1 MKACNVL
8 KALFVSAATAVASAA
23 FATPVEVDW
32 KAGET
37 MPAKVARPFSGFL
50 PDGRFVVAGG
60 SYFVVDETLNRP
72 KKVFAKDVF
81 LRSPDGAWR
90 KAGELPE
97 DVAEGVC
104 CETPTGLFCA
114 GGNAGRPKHKNA
126 YILKGDASRDELPD
140 LPEPVSMGA
149 AAADGDMVYVVA
161 AKKVYRLNLSKAHRA
176 EDGGLGAGRPVRGK
190 DEWQLVAEI
199 PGPARSQHVAA
210 IQNGDQK
217 EKMLVVYGGFDA
229 ATKQPLHD
237 GFGLVLSRI
246 GMTGG
251 TGKTGETGAGDGT
264 PGTGET
270 SGLWKRLS
278 PLPENTTAIGA
289 AFLPSGHQHILLV
302 GGYGENGW
310 INKVKAEGLLDRKI
324 KAAVGKCEF
333 SPQDQAFI
341 DEWSQC
347 KDPVKLG
354 WQRKILAYNC
364 VTDAWCEYGEIAPG
378 DKPRCG
384 AAAAIRPGKTPE
396 QYTILIAGGEIAP
409 ATRTDAV
416 SVASFK
422 KTGKFGAMAWA
433 VVGVYALLMVG
444 MASYFIFKKK
454 DENDYFRGGNRI
466 PWYVA
471 GMSIFATMLSS
482 ITFIAIPTQAYL
494 QDWRYFVMAFFIIGM
509 APVAIYYYLP
519 FFCRLGI
526 TSAYEY
532 LEKRFNLGVWLFG
545 SAAFVVFMVCR
556 VAVVTLLPAIAL
568 NAVTGISIDA
578 CILICGIL
586 TMIYCSLGGLEAVI
600 WSDFVQGIVLM
611 GGAVSVLV
619 LLIMKTGAPGEHF
632 STFWNVASSYDK
644 NTMWDFRLLFT
655 QPVFWVVAVQGL
667 ISNLSSYTS
676 DQCVIQR
683 YIATPDENAT
693 KRSLWFNGCMSVF
706 AQVVFYGIGMA
717 LFAFYHT
724 HPEAMDVTMPKGDSV
739 LPIFMATEMPPWLAG
754 LVIAAVFAATI
765 STLSANLSSAST
777 AVVTDF
783 VKRFKPDIPGKA
795 QIRCGQVCTYVVGII
810 GIMAAL
816 TLARMESSALFD
828 NFNKYIAMLTAG
840 LTGLF
845 FMGVF
850 MPRIKG
856 VAAVLG
862 LAANYFVCFSCEIL
876 HCNVFGLKF
885 HPFLLGGIG
894 LVVCVA
900 VSYVASFVLNEKGK
914 DLAGLTL
921 KTLKKQ

>member
-1 MKACNVL
+1 MIGCNRIGV
-8 KALFVSAATAVASAA
+8 AVACAIACASVAL
-23 FATPVEVDW
+23 ATPVEVDW

-37 MPAKVARPFSGFL
+37 MPVAVARPFGGFL
-50 PDGRFVVAGG
+50 PDGTFLVAGG
-60 SYFVVDETLNRP
+60 SNFEGGSKAYIADINIREQDGKW
-72 KKVFAKDVF
+72 KKVGD
-81 LRSPDGAWR
+81 
-90 KAGELPE
+90 LPRALS
-97 DVAEGVC
+97 DGVC
-104 CETPTGLFCA
+104 CETPKGIFCA
-114 GGNAGRPKHKNA
+114 GGTDGNSKFVDAF
-126 YILKGDASRDELPD
+126 LLSKGDDGSIAFAQLPP
-140 LPEPVSMGA
+140 LPEPVAMGVA
-149 AAADGDMVYVVA
+149 VADGTKVYVVA
-161 AKKVYRLNLSKAHRA
+161 AKKVYCLDVGRARCPQRA
-176 EDGGLGAGRPVRGK
+176 EDGGLGTATPASG
-190 DEWQLVAEI
+190 DSDWQFVGEV
-199 PGPARSQHVAA
+199 PGPAREQHVAVV
-210 IQNGDQK
+210 QNGDQK
-217 EKMLVVYGGFDA
+217 EKMLVVYGGFDI
-229 ATKQPLHD
+229 ATKLPLRD
-237 GFGLVLSRI
+237 GYGLVLSKI
-246 GMTGG
+246 GANG
-251 TGKTGETGAGDGT
+251 TSGTTRTDGT
-264 PGTGET
+264 DDP
-270 SGLWKRLS
+270 WKRLA
-278 PLPENTTAIGA
+278 PLPENTTTIGA
-289 AFLPSGHQHILLV
+289 AFLPSGHQHVLLV
-302 GGYGENGW
+302 GGFGDKGW
-310 INKVKAEGLLDRKI
+310 VDRVLHGSEVI
-324 KAAVGKCEF
+324 
-333 SPQDQAFI
+333 
-341 DEWSQC
+341 
-347 KDPVKLG
+347 DPVKLG
-354 WQRKILAYNC
+354 WQRKVLAYNC
-364 VTDAWCEYGEIAPG
+364 VTDAWCEYGEIAKV
-378 DKPRCG
+378 DSPRCG
-384 AAAAIRPGKTPE
+384 AAVGIRPGKTPE
-396 QYTILIAGGEIAP
+396 QYTIILAGGEVAP
-409 ATRTDAV
+409 RTRTSEV
-416 SVASFK
+416 SIASFR
-422 KTGKFGAMAWA
+422 KTGKFGATAWA
-433 VVGVYALLMVG
+433 VVGVYAMLMVA
-444 MASYFIFKKK
+444 MAVYFIRKKK

-532 LEKRFNLGVWLFG
+532 LEKRFNLGVRLFG

-619 LLIMKTGAPGEHF
+619 LLIMKTGGDGTHF
-632 STFWNVASSYDK
+632 ATFWNVASEYDK
-644 NTMWDFRLLFT
+644 TRMWDFRLLFT

-739 LPIFMATEMPPWLAG
+739 LPIFMATEMPAWLAG

-783 VKRFKPDIPGKA
+783 VKRFNPGISGRA

-856 VAAVLG
+856 VAAILG

-876 HCNVFGLKF
+876 HCDVFGLKF

-894 LVVCVA
+894 LVVCVLVA
-900 VSYVASFVLNEKGK
+900 YVASFVLGEKGK
-914 DLAGLTL
+914 DLSGLTL
-921 KTLKKQ
+921 KTLKNK

>member
-1 MKACNVL
+1 MKKSVVICLAGAFV
-8 KALFVSAATAVASAA
+8 ALAG
-23 FATPVEVDW
+23 FATPVSVEWREQEAMGV
-32 KAGET
+32 KT
-37 MPAKVARPFSGFL
+37 ARPFAGFL
-50 PDGRFVVAGG
+50 ADGSFLVAGG
-60 SYFVVDETLNRP
+60 SDFVGGVKT
-72 KKVFAKDVF
+72 FTTDV
-81 LRSPDGAWR
+81 LVRDASGAWKR
-90 KAGELPE
+90 VGSLPAPMS
-97 DVAEGVC
+97 DGVSVS
-104 CETPTGLFCA
+104 TPQGLFCA
-114 GGNAGRPKHKNA
+114 GGARVEDKTRSVNSAFL
-126 YILKGDASRDELPD
+126 LKADGSITQLPD
-140 LPEPVSMGA
+140 MPESVAMGA
-149 AAADGDMVYVVA
+149 AAADGSVVYVVGA
-161 AKKVYRLNLSKAHRA
+161 ASWWSIDLAAQEPKWSEVKA
-176 EDGGLGAGRPVRGK
+176 L
-190 DEWQLVAEI
+190 
-199 PGPARSQHVAA
+199 PGPARAQHVAA

-217 EKMLVVYGGFDA
+217 EKMLVVYGGFDLLN
-229 ATKQPLHD
+229 KQPLHD
-237 GFGLVLSRI
+237 GYALVLSTEEWKELAMLPD
-246 GMTGG
+246 MT
-251 TGKTGETGAGDGT
+251 
-264 PGTGET
+264 
-270 SGLWKRLS
+270 
-278 PLPENTTAIGA
+278 TTIGA
-289 AFLPSGHQHILLV
+289 AFLPSGHQHILLI
-302 GGYGENGW
+302 GGFGEKGW
-310 INKVKAEGLLDRKI
+310 IERAINGSTET
-324 KAAVGKCEF
+324 
-333 SPQDQAFI
+333 
-341 DEWSQC
+341 
-347 KDPVKLG
+347 DPVKLG

-384 AAAAIRPGKTPE
+384 AAAGLEPGKTPE
-396 QYTILIAGGEIAP
+396 QYTLILAGGEIAP

-416 SVASFK
+416 SVANFR
-422 KTGKFGAMAWA
+422 KTGKFGATAWA

-444 MASYFIFKKK
+444 MACFFIFKKK

-532 LEKRFNLGVWLFG
+532 LEKRFNLGVRLFG
-545 SAAFVVFMVCR
+545 SAAFIVFMVCR

-568 NAVTGISIDA
+568 NAVTGVSIDA

-619 LLIMKTGAPGEHF
+619 ILILKTGGAGEHF
-632 STFWNVASSYDK
+632 ATFWSVADEYGK
-644 NTMWDFRLLFT
+644 NRMLDFRILFS

-739 LPIFMATEMPPWLAG
+739 LPIFMATEMPAWLAG

-795 QIRCGQVCTYVVGII
+795 QIRCGQICTYVVGII

-850 MPRIKG
+850 IPRIKG

-862 LAANYFVCFSCEIL
+862 LAANYSVCFSCEIL

-894 LVVCVA
+894 LVVCVLVA
-900 VSYVASFVLNEKGK
+900 YVASFILNEKGR
-914 DLAGLTL
+914 DLKGLTL
-921 KTLKKQ
+921 KTLEKK

>member
-1 MKACNVL
+1 MR
-8 KALFVSAATAVASAA
+8 ALSVVSLIVGAFAATAT
-23 FATPVEVDW
+23 FATPVAIEW

-50 PDGRFVVAGG
+50 SDDSFIVAGG
-60 SYFVVDETLNRP
+60 SSFEGGKKMYSVDITVRE
-72 KKVFAKDVF
+72 
-81 LRSPDGAWR
+81 
-90 KAGELPE
+90 KAGTWKKAGVLPHP
-97 DVAEGVC
+97 VAEGVC
-104 CETPTGLFCA
+104 CAVELDQKGFVLCA
-114 GGNAGRPKHKNA
+114 GGTDGETTFAESFLLTVENGES
-126 YILKGDASRDELPD
+126 LVSRLTP

-149 AAADGDMVYVVA
+149 AAADGAVVYVVA
-161 AKKVYRLNLSKAHRA
+161 AKKVYRLDVKNHPK
-176 EDGGLGAGRPVRGK
+176 EN
-190 DEWQLVAEI
+190 WQLVGEI
-199 PGPARSQHVAA
+199 PGSAREQMVAA

-217 EKMLVVYGGFDA
+217 EKMLVIYGGYDT

-237 GFGLVLSRI
+237 GYGLVLAS
-246 GMTGG
+246 
-251 TGKTGETGAGDGT
+251 GE
-264 PGTGET
+264 
-270 SGLWKRLS
+270 WKKLS
-278 PLPENTTAIGA
+278 PLPENTTTIGA

-302 GGYGENGW
+302 GGFGEKGW
-310 INKVKAEGLLDRKI
+310 IGRAVNGLTED
-324 KAAVGKCEF
+324 
-333 SPQDQAFI
+333 
-341 DEWSQC
+341 
-347 KDPVKLG
+347 DPVKLG
-354 WQRKILAYNC
+354 WQRNILAYNC
-364 VTDAWCEYGEIAPG
+364 VTDVWCDYGEIAPN

-409 ATRTDAV
+409 KMRTDAV
-416 SVASFK
+416 SVASFR
-422 KTGKFGAMAWA
+422 KTGKFGAAAWA
-433 VVGVYALLMVG
+433 VVGVYALFMAG
-444 MASYFIFKKK
+444 MAVYFIRKKK
-454 DENDYFRGGNRI
+454 DENDYFRGGKRI

-509 APVAIYYYLP
+509 APVAIYFYLP

-532 LEKRFNLGVWLFG
+532 LEKRFNLGVRLFG

-632 STFWNVASSYDK
+632 STFWNVASTYNK
-644 NTMWDFRLLFT
+644 NTMWDFRFILT

-693 KRSLWFNGCMSVF
+693 RRSLWFNGCMSVF

-717 LFAFYHT
+717 LFTFYHT
-724 HPEAMDVTMPKGDSV
+724 HPETMDVTMPKGDSI
-739 LPIFMATEMPPWLAG
+739 LPTFMATEMPPWLAG

-777 AVVTDF
+777 ALVTDF
-783 VKRFKPDIPGKA
+783 IKRFKPGIPGKT
-795 QIRCGQVCTYVVGII
+795 QIRYGQICTSIVGIL
-810 GIMAAL
+810 GVLAAL

-894 LVVCVA
+894 LAVCIAVA
-900 VSYVASFVLNEKGK
+900 SIASFVLGEEGK
-914 DLAGLTL
+914 DLTGLTL
-921 KTLKKQ
+921 KTLKR

>member
-1 MKACNVL
+1 MRNKVL
-8 KALFVSAATAVASAA
+8 TAGLLTVVSLGA
-23 FATPVEVDW
+23 FAAPPIAIDW
-32 KAGET
+32 ADAKSGET
-37 MPAKVARPFSGFL
+37 MPVAVARPFAGFL
-50 PDGRFVVAGG
+50 PDGSFLVAGG
-60 SYFVVDETLNRP
+60 SSFQGDTKTYG
-72 KKVFAKDVF
+72 KDIF
-81 LRSPDGAWR
+81 LRLPDGKW
-90 KAGELPE
+90 KKIGELPHP
-97 DVAEGVC
+97 VAEGVS
-104 CETPTGLFCA
+104 CETPKGLFCA
-114 GGNAGRPKHKNA
+114 GGTDGKAAFSEAFLLSAEGNGA
-126 YILKGDASRDELPD
+126 LKTSPLPA
-140 LPEPVSMGA
+140 LSESVTMGA
-149 AAADGDMVYVVA
+149 AAADGGVVYAVA
-161 AKKVYRLNLSKAHRA
+161 AKVVYRLDLTATGS
-176 EDGGLGAGRPVRGK
+176 GWMP
-190 DEWQLVAEI
+190 VAEV
-199 PGPARSQHVAA
+199 PGPARAQHVAM

-217 EKMLVVYGGFDA
+217 EKLLVVYGGYDA
-229 ATKQPLHD
+229 KTLQPLRD
-237 GFGLVLSRI
+237 GYALVLSSIQWR
-246 GMTGG
+246 
-251 TGKTGETGAGDGT
+251 KLAE
-264 PGTGET
+264 
-270 SGLWKRLS
+270 
-278 PLPENTTAIGA
+278 LPEGLTTIGA
-289 AFLPSGHQHILLV
+289 AFLASGHQHILLF
-302 GGYGENGW
+302 GGLGPEGW
-310 INKVKAEGLLDRKI
+310 IARAINGSQET
-324 KAAVGKCEF
+324 
-333 SPQDQAFI
+333 DQ
-341 DEWSQC
+341 
-347 KDPVKLG
+347 VKLG
-354 WQRKILAYNC
+354 WNCKVWAYNC
-364 VTDAWCEYGEIAPG
+364 VTDAWCEYGAIAAS
-378 DKPRCG
+378 DKVRCG
-384 AAAAIRPGKTPE
+384 AAAGLKPGKTPE
-396 QYTILIAGGEIAP
+396 QYTLIIAGGEIAP
-409 ATRTDAV
+409 RLRTNAV
-416 SVASFK
+416 STANFR
-422 KTGKFGAMAWA
+422 KTGKFGATAWA

-444 MASYFIFKKK
+444 MACFFIFKKK

-532 LEKRFNLGVWLFG
+532 LEKRFNLGVRLFG

-619 LLIMKTGAPGEHF
+619 LLILKTGGAGEHF
-632 STFWNVASSYDK
+632 STFWSIADRYDK
-644 NTMWDFRLLFT
+644 NRMWDFRLLFS

-693 KRSLWFNGCMSVF
+693 KRSLWFNGGMSVF
-706 AQVVFYGIGMA
+706 AQIVFYGIGMA
-717 LFAFYHT
+717 LFTFYHT

-783 VKRFKPDIPGKA
+783 IKRFNPNIPGKT
-795 QIRCGQVCTYVVGII
+795 QIRCGQVCTYIVGIV
-810 GIMAAL
+810 GILAAL

-850 MPRIKG
+850 IPRIKG

-876 HCNVFGLKF
+876 HCDVFGLKF

-894 LVVCVA
+894 LVVCVL
-900 VSYVASFVLNEKGK
+900 VSLIASFVLGEKGK
-914 DLAGLTL
+914 DLTGLTL
-921 KTLKKQ
+921 KTLKKK

>member
-1 MKACNVL
+1 MKNVL
-8 KALFVSAATAVASAA
+8 LAIAATVASTA

-50 PDGRFVVAGG
+50 SDGRFLVAGG
-60 SYFVVDETLNRP
+60 SYFEGGKKMYSADIAVRELDGTW
-72 KKVFAKDVF
+72 KKV
-81 LRSPDGAWR
+81 
-90 KAGELPE
+90 GELPHPM
-97 DVAEGVC
+97 AEGVC
-104 CETPTGLFCA
+104 CETPNGIFCA
-114 GGNAGRPKHKNA
+114 GGTDFQEAFVEAFLLAAARSESEPYHVE
-126 YILKGDASRDELPD
+126 RLPD
-140 LPEPVSMGA
+140 LPEPVVMGA
-149 AAADGDMVYVVA
+149 AAADGAKVYVVA
-161 AKKVYRLNLSKAHRA
+161 AKKVYALDLAA
-176 EDGGLGAGRPVRGK
+176 EKG
-190 DEWQLVAEI
+190 EWCLVAEM
-199 PGPARSQHVAA
+199 PGPSRSQMVAA
-210 IQNGDQK
+210 VQNGDQK
-217 EKMLVVYGGFDA
+217 EKLLVVYGGYDA
-229 ATKQPLHD
+229 ETKQPLHD
-237 GFGLVLSRI
+237 GYAIILSSI
-246 GMTGG
+246 TIQLPNHP
-251 TGKTGETGAGDGT
+251 TTQPFIK
-264 PGTGET
+264 
-270 SGLWKRLS
+270 KLS
-278 PLPENTTAIGA
+278 PLPENTTTIGA
-289 AFLPSGHQHILLV
+289 AFLPSGHQHILLI
-302 GGYGENGW
+302 GGFGEKGW
-310 INKVKAEGLLDRKI
+310 IDRAI
-324 KAAVGKCEF
+324 NGSTEA
-333 SPQDQAFI
+333 
-341 DEWSQC
+341 
-347 KDPVKLG
+347 DPVKLG
-354 WQRKILAYNC
+354 WQRKVLAYNC
-364 VTDAWCEYGEIAPG
+364 VTDAWCEYGEITAA
-378 DKPRCG
+378 DSPRC
-384 AAAAIRPGKTPE
+384 
-396 QYTILIAGGEIAP
+396 EIAP

-416 SVASFK
+416 SVASFR

-444 MASYFIFKKK
+444 MACFFIFKKK

-509 APVAIYYYLP
+509 APVAIYYYYLP

-532 LEKRFNLGVWLFG
+532 LEKRFNLGVRLFG

-619 LLIMKTGAPGEHF
+619 LLIMKTGGDGAHF
-632 STFWNVASSYDK
+632 ATFWNVASTYNK
-644 NTMWDFRLLFT
+644 NTMWDFRFILT

-783 VKRFKPDIPGKA
+783 VKRFKPDIPGKT
-795 QIRCGQVCTYVVGII
+795 QIRCGQICTYVVGII

-876 HCNVFGLKF
+876 HCDVFGLKF

-900 VSYVASFVLNEKGK
+900 VAYVASFVLREKGK

-921 KTLKKQ
+921 KTLKH

>member
-1 MKACNVL
+1 MIRRLLLTVIGAAC
-8 KALFVSAATAVASAA
+8 AAAMAAPVA
-23 FATPVEVDW
+23 VDW
-32 KAGET
+32 KAQET
-37 MPAKVARPFSGFL
+37 MPAKVARPFAGFL

-60 SYFVVDETLNRP
+60 SDFVDG
-72 KKVFAKDVF
+72 KKVY
-81 LRSPDGAWR
+81 RSGIYARELDGKWS
-90 KAGELPE
+90 KVGELPHPI
-97 DVAEGVC
+97 AEGVC
-104 CETPTGLFCA
+104 CETSKGIFCA
-114 GGNAGRPKHKNA
+114 GGTDGKDKFFNKFLLSVENGKADCR
-126 YILKGDASRDELPD
+126 ELPD
-140 LPEPVSMGA
+140 VLPEPVAMGA
-149 AAADGDMVYVVA
+149 AAADGTVVYVIA
-161 AKKVYRLNLSKAHRA
+161 SKKIWSQDIAKRLDPDPA
-176 EDGGLGAGRPVRGK
+176 VRKFG
-190 DEWQLVAEI
+190 DWRLVGEI
-199 PGPARSQHVAA
+199 PGPAREQHVAA

-217 EKMLVVYGGFDA
+217 EKMLVIYGGYDV

-237 GFGLVLSRI
+237 GYAILLSSI
-246 GMTGG
+246 T
-251 TGKTGETGAGDGT
+251 TQPPNHPITQPFTKKLA
-264 PGTGET
+264 
-270 SGLWKRLS
+270 
-278 PLPENTTAIGA
+278 PLPANTTTIGA

-302 GGYGENGW
+302 GGFGEKGW
-310 INKVKAEGLLDRKI
+310 IDRAINGSK
-324 KAAVGKCEF
+324 ET
-333 SPQDQAFI
+333 
-341 DEWSQC
+341 
-347 KDPVKLG
+347 DPVKLG

-364 VTDAWCEYGEIAPG
+364 VTDAWCEYGEIAAA
-378 DKPRCG
+378 DSPRCG
-384 AAAAIRPGKTPE
+384 AAAGIRPGKTPE
-396 QYTILIAGGEIAP
+396 QYSLVLAGGEVAP
-409 ATRTDAV
+409 MKRTDAV

-422 KTGKFGAMAWA
+422 KTGKFGATAWA

-444 MASYFIFKKK
+444 MAVYFIRKKK
-454 DENDYFRGGNRI
+454 DENDYFRGGNKI

-509 APVAIYYYLP
+509 APVAIYCYLP

-532 LEKRFNLGVWLFG
+532 LEKRFNLGVRLFG

-578 CILICGIL
+578 CILICGVL
-586 TMIYCSLGGLEAVI
+586 TMVYCSLGGLEAVI

-619 LLIMKTGAPGEHF
+619 LLIMMTGPEGAHL
-632 STFWNVASSYDK
+632 STFWNVATSCEK
-644 NTMWDFRLLFT
+644 TRVWDFRLLFS

-693 KRSLWFNGCMSVF
+693 KRSLWFNGAMSVF
-706 AQVVFYGIGMA
+706 AQVVFYGIGTA
-717 LFAFYHT
+717 LFAFYRT
-724 HPEAMDVTMPKGDSV
+724 NPAAMDVTMPKGDSV
-739 LPIFMATEMPPWLAG
+739 LPIFMATEMPSWLAG

-777 AVVTDF
+777 ALVTDF
-783 VKRFKPDIPGKA
+783 VKRFNPGISGKS
-795 QIRCGQVCTYVVGII
+795 QISCGQLFTYVVGAI

-856 VAAVLG
+856 MAAVLG
-862 LAANYFVCFSCEIL
+862 LLANYFVCFSCEIL

-900 VSYVASFVLNEKGK
+900 VAYAASFVLREKGH
-914 DLAGLTL
+914 DLKGLTL
-921 KTLKKQ
+921 KTVGRRS

>member
-1 MKACNVL
+1 MTTRILGAGVRGAIIL
-8 KALFVSAATAVASAA
+8 AATGMILTAG
-23 FATPVEVDW
+23 ATPVAVDW
-32 KAGET
+32 KATET
-37 MPAKVARPFSGFL
+37 APVKVARPFAGFL
-50 PDGRFVVAGG
+50 ADGSFLVAGG
-60 SYFVVDETLNRP
+60 SDFEGTNKVYRRDVV
-72 KKVFAKDVF
+72 V
-81 LRSPDGAWR
+81 RSADGKWAR
-90 KAGELPE
+90 VGELPRP
-97 DVAEGVC
+97 VAEGVS
-104 CETPTGLFCA
+104 CETPKGIFCA
-114 GGNAGRPKHKNA
+114 GGTDGKAKFS
-126 YILKGDASRDELPD
+126 DAFLLTVENGAVRVTPLPLS
-140 LPEPVSMGA
+140 LPEPVAMGA
-149 AAADGDMVYVVA
+149 AAADGSTVYVVA
-161 AKKVYRLNLSKAHRA
+161 SNHVFVADLGKTGADFAWRVFPMSCLTPRA
-176 EDGGLGAGRPVRGK
+176 
-190 DEWQLVAEI
+190 QM
-199 PGPARSQHVAA
+199 VAA
-210 IQNGDQK
+210 VQNGDQK
-217 EKMLVVYGGFDA
+217 EKLLVIYGGYDVE
-229 ATKQPLHD
+229 TREPLHD
-237 GFGLVLSRI
+237 GWGLVLSKVHMDRDND
-246 GMTGG
+246 
-251 TGKTGETGAGDGT
+251 EGA
-264 PGTGET
+264 
-270 SGLWKRLS
+270 WKRLS
-278 PLPENTTAIGA
+278 ALPANTTTIGA
-289 AFLPSGHQHILLV
+289 AFLPSGHQHILLI
-302 GGYGENGW
+302 GGFGENGW
-310 INKVKAEGLLDRKI
+310 VDRAI
-324 KAAVGKCEF
+324 KGSKE
-333 SPQDQAFI
+333 S
-341 DEWSQC
+341 
-347 KDPVKLG
+347 DPVKLG

-364 VTDAWCEYGEIAPG
+364 VTDAWCEYGELAEG

-384 AAAAIRPGKTPE
+384 AAAGIRPGKTPE
-396 QYTILIAGGEIAP
+396 QYTLVIAGGEVAP

-422 KTGKFGAMAWA
+422 KTGKFGAAAWS
-433 VVGVYALLMVG
+433 VVGGYALLMVG
-444 MASYFIFKKK
+444 MACFFIFKKK

-532 LEKRFNLGVWLFG
+532 LEKRFNLGVRLFG

-578 CILICGIL
+578 CILICGVL

-619 LLIMKTGAPGEHF
+619 LLIMKTGPAGAHF
-632 STFWNVASSYDK
+632 STFWSVADSCGK
-644 NTMWDFRLLFT
+644 TRMWDFRLLFS

-706 AQVVFYGIGMA
+706 AQIVFYGIGMA
-717 LFAFYHT
+717 LFAFYRT
-724 HPEAMDVTMPKGDSV
+724 NPSAMDVTMPKGDSV

-783 VKRFKPDIPGKA
+783 VKRFRPGISGKA
-795 QIRCGQVCTYVVGII
+795 QIRCGQVCTYVVGIV

-816 TLARMESSALFD
+816 TLARMESQALFD

-862 LAANYFVCFSCEIL
+862 LLANYFVCFSCEIL
-876 HCNVFGLKF
+876 NCNVFGLKF

-894 LVVCVA
+894 LVVCVL
-900 VSYVASFVLNEKGK
+900 VSYVASFFIRERGH
-914 DLAGLTL
+914 DLKGLTL
-921 KTLKKQ
+921 KTLAK

>member
-1 MKACNVL
+1 MTAHKMMLAVAGVIC
-8 KALFVSAATAVASAA
+8 AGAAVAS
-23 FATPVEVDW
+23 PVAVDW

-37 MPAKVARPFSGFL
+37 APAKVARPFAGFL

-60 SYFVVDETLNRP
+60 SDFVDG
-72 KKVFAKDVF
+72 KKVY
-81 LRSPDGAWR
+81 RSGIYARELDGKWS
-90 KAGELPE
+90 KVGELPHPI
-97 DVAEGVC
+97 AEGVC
-104 CETPTGLFCA
+104 CETPFGLFCA
-114 GGNAGRPKHKNA
+114 GGTDGETVFTNTFEIIVNKLAEDGLDVDRGLRLPK
-126 YILKGDASRDELPD
+126 
-140 LPEPVSMGA
+140 PVKMGA
-149 AAADGDMVYVVA
+149 AAYHDGLYFVIASKDVYGIDL
-161 AKKVYRLNLSKAHRA
+161 KR
-176 EDGGLGAGRPVRGK
+176 GASRFVKIG
-190 DEWQLVAEI
+190 EI
-199 PGPARSQHVAA
+199 PGPAREQIVAA
-210 IQNGDQK
+210 VQNGDQK
-217 EKMLVVYGGFDA
+217 EKMLIVAGGYDKETKKPLRDVY
-229 ATKQPLHD
+229 
-237 GFGLVLSRI
+237 GLVLSSVR
-246 GMTGG
+246 MPWSES
-251 TGKTGETGAGDGT
+251 KGDN
-264 PGTGET
+264 PKVRLDDVYDDPDFISHPAEMK
-270 SGLWKRLS
+270 WKKLAD
-278 PLPENTTAIGA
+278 LPEGVTTIGA

-302 GGYGENGW
+302 GGFGKQGW
-310 INKVKAEGLLDRKI
+310 INRAINGSTET
-324 KAAVGKCEF
+324 
-333 SPQDQAFI
+333 
-341 DEWSQC
+341 
-347 KDPVKLG
+347 DPVKLG

-364 VTDAWCEYGEIAPG
+364 VTDAWCEYGELAPG
-378 DKPRCG
+378 DNPRCG
-384 AAAAIRPGKTPE
+384 AAAGIKPGKTPE
-396 QYTILIAGGEIAP
+396 LYTLILAGGEVAP
-409 ATRTDAV
+409 MKRTDVV
-416 SVASFK
+416 SVANFK
-422 KTGKFGAMAWA
+422 KTGKFGATAWA
-433 VVGVYALLMVG
+433 VVGVYALLMVA
-444 MASYFIFKKK
+444 MAVYFIRKKK

-532 LEKRFNLGVWLFG
+532 LEKRFNLGVRLFG

-578 CILICGIL
+578 CILICGVL

-619 LLIMKTGAPGEHF
+619 LLILKTGPDGAHF
-632 STFWNVASSYDK
+632 STFWNVATSCEK
-644 NTMWDFRLLFT
+644 TRMWDFRLLFT

-706 AQVVFYGIGMA
+706 AQVVFYGIGTA
-717 LFAFYHT
+717 LFAFYRSN
-724 HPEAMDVTMPKGDSV
+724 PAAMDVTMPKGDSV

-783 VKRFKPDIPGKA
+783 IKRFKPNIPGKA
-795 QIRCGQVCTYVVGII
+795 QIRCGQICTYVVGVA

-850 MPRIKG
+850 IPRIKG

-876 HCNVFGLKF
+876 HCDVFGLKF

-900 VSYVASFVLNEKGK
+900 VAYIASFLLREKGH

-921 KTLKKQ
+921 KTLKKPSGSVR

>member
-1 MKACNVL
+1 MKKSAILAALAC
-8 KALFVSAATAVASAA
+8 AMSFTTTVS
-23 FATPVEVDW
+23 ATPVAVEW
-32 KAGET
+32 KSVEK
-37 MPAKVARPFSGFL
+37 MPVAVARPFGGFL
-50 PDGRFVVAGG
+50 PDGSFLVAGG
-60 SYFVVDETLNRP
+60 SYFDDGV
-72 KKVFAKDVF
+72 KKYSDDVYV
-81 LRSPDGAWR
+81 RSADGKWS
-90 KAGELPE
+90 KARELPH
-97 DVAEGVC
+97 DVAEGVT
-104 CETPTGLFCA
+104 CETSKGIFCA
-114 GGNAGRPKHKNA
+114 GGTDGKKKFTDAFV
-126 YILKGDASRDELPD
+126 LSKGIDGNVVATQLPP
-140 LPEPVSMGA
+140 LPEPISMGA
-149 AAADGDMVYVVA
+149 ATADGDKVYVVA
-161 AKKVYRLNLSKAHRA
+161 SKKVYCLDISA
-176 EDGGLGAGRPVRGK
+176 EGQSWT
-190 DEWQLVAEI
+190 EVAEI
-199 PGPARSQHVAA
+199 PGPAREQYVAA

-217 EKMLVVYGGFDA
+217 EKTLVVYGGYNA
-229 ATKQPLHD
+229 ATKEPLLD
-237 GFGLVLSRI
+237 GCGLVLSA
-246 GMTGG
+246 G
-251 TGKTGETGAGDGT
+251 T
-264 PGTGET
+264 
-270 SGLWKRLS
+270 WKKLS
-278 PLPENTTAIGA
+278 PLPENTTTIGA

-302 GGYGENGW
+302 GGFG
-310 INKVKAEGLLDRKI
+310 AEGWVARALK
-324 KAAVGKCEF
+324 G
-333 SPQDQAFI
+333 
-341 DEWSQC
+341 SQEA
-347 KDPVKLG
+347 DPVKLG
-354 WQRKILAYNC
+354 WQRKVLAYNC
-364 VTDAWCEYGEIAPG
+364 VTDAWCEYGEIAQG
-378 DKPRCG
+378 DSPRCG
-384 AAAAIRPGKTPE
+384 AAAGIRPGKTPE
-396 QYTILIAGGEIAP
+396 QYTLVFAGGETAP
-409 ATRTDAV
+409 KVRTDAV
-416 SVASFK
+416 SVASFR
-422 KTGKFGAMAWA
+422 KTGKFGATAWA
-433 VVGVYALLMVG
+433 VVGVYALLMVA
-444 MASYFIFKKK
+444 MAVYFIRKKK

-532 LEKRFNLGVWLFG
+532 LEKRFNLGVRLFG
-545 SAAFVVFMVCR
+545 SAAFIVFMVCR

-578 CILICGIL
+578 CILICGVL

-619 LLIMKTGAPGEHF
+619 LLIMKTGGDGAHF
-632 STFWNVASSYDK
+632 STFWSVADEYNK
-644 NTMWDFRLLFT
+644 NKMWDFRLLFT

-706 AQVVFYGIGMA
+706 AQIVFYGIGMA

-739 LPIFMATEMPPWLAG
+739 LPIFMATEMPAWLAG

-783 VKRFKPDIPGKA
+783 VKRFKPNIPGKA

-850 MPRIKG
+850 IPRIKG

-876 HCNVFGLKF
+876 HCDVFGLKF

-894 LVVCVA
+894 LVVCVL
-900 VSYVASFVLNEKGK
+900 VSLAASFVLREKGK
-914 DLAGLTL
+914 DLSGLTL
-921 KTLKKQ
+921 KTLQKK

>member
-1 MKACNVL
+1 MK
-8 KALFVSAATAVASAA
+8 VSGAFKTLLLSVAVAVASAA

-37 MPAKVARPFSGFL
+37 LPAKVARPFSGFL

-60 SYFVVDETLNRP
+60 SYFEGG
-72 KKVFAKDVF
+72 KKVYRAGIYV
-81 LRSPDGAWR
+81 REQDGKWAEI
-90 KAGELPE
+90 GELPHP
-97 DVAEGVC
+97 VAEGVC
-104 CETPTGLFCA
+104 CETPKGIFCA
-114 GGNAGRPKHKNA
+114 GGTDGKDKFFNAFLLSVENGKADCR
-126 YILKGDASRDELPD
+126 ELPD
-140 LPEPVSMGA
+140 ALPEPVAMGA
-149 AAADGDMVYVVA
+149 AAADDTYVYVVA
-161 AKKVYRLNLSKAHRA
+161 AKKVYRFRYTALSELSDASYTEK
-176 EDGGLGAGRPVRGK
+176 
-190 DEWQLVAEI
+190 WQLAGEI
-199 PGPARSQHVAA
+199 PGAARSQHVAA

-217 EKMLVVYGGFDA
+217 EKTLVIYGGYDA
-229 ATKQPLHD
+229 ETKQPFHD
-237 GFGLVLSRI
+237 GYGLILSQV
-246 GMTGG
+246 GG
-251 TGKTGETGAGDGT
+251 TSSGQQQAWKKLSPIPDGT
-264 PGTGET
+264 AT
-270 SGLWKRLS
+270 
-278 PLPENTTAIGA
+278 IGA

-302 GGYGENGW
+302 GGFGEKGW
-310 INKVKAEGLLDRKI
+310 IDRAI
-324 KAAVGKCEF
+324 NGSTET
-333 SPQDQAFI
+333 
-341 DEWSQC
+341 
-347 KDPVKLG
+347 DPVKLG

-364 VTDAWCEYGEIAPG
+364 VTDAWCEYGEIAPD

-396 QYTILIAGGEIAP
+396 QYTLLIAGGEIAP

-444 MASYFIFKKK
+444 MACFFIFKKK

-471 GMSIFATMLSS
+471 GLSIFATMLSS

-532 LEKRFNLGVWLFG
+532 LEKRFNLGVRLFG

-632 STFWNVASSYDK
+632 STFWNVASSYNK
-644 NTMWDFRLLFT
+644 NTMWDFRFILT

-783 VKRFKPDIPGKA
+783 VKRFKPDIPGKT
-795 QIRCGQVCTYVVGII
+795 QIRCGQICTYVVGII

-856 VAAVLG
+856 IAAVLG

-876 HCNVFGLKF
+876 HCDVFGLKF

-900 VSYVASFVLNEKGK
+900 VAYIASFVIREKGK

-921 KTLKKQ
+921 KTLKH

>member
-1 MKACNVL
+1 MKRISCMVAA
-8 KALFVSAATAVASAA
+8 ALALPA
-23 FATPVEVDW
+23 FAVSPVAVEW
-32 KAGET
+32 KGLEQ
-37 MPAKVARPFSGFL
+37 MPKAVARPFGGFL
-50 PDGRFVVAGG
+50 PDGSFVVAGG
-60 SYFVVDETLNRP
+60 SYFEDGV
-72 KKVFAKDVF
+72 KKYSDNVCV
-81 LRSPDGAWR
+81 RSADGKWS
-90 KAGELPE
+90 KVGELPH
-97 DVAEGVC
+97 DVADGVT
-104 CETPTGLFCA
+104 CETPNGIFCA
-114 GGNAGRPKHKNA
+114 GGTDGEKKFA
-126 YILKGDASRDELPD
+126 DAFVLAVDNGKTVVTGLPP
-140 LPEPVSMGA
+140 LPEPVVMGA
-149 AAADGDMVYVVA
+149 AAADGMKVYVVA
-161 AKKVYRLNLSKAHRA
+161 SLKTYVLDTADPKEWKCVGPSLPHARA
-176 EDGGLGAGRPVRGK
+176 
-190 DEWQLVAEI
+190 
-199 PGPARSQHVAA
+199 QHVAA

-217 EKMLVVYGGFDA
+217 EKVLVVYGGYDTE
-229 ATKQPLHD
+229 TKRPLRD
-237 GFGLVLSRI
+237 GYGLVLSQVDAN
-246 GMTGG
+246 G
-251 TGKTGETGAGDGT
+251 TSGTDKTDGT
-264 PGTGET
+264 NGP
-270 SGLWKRLS
+270 WKKLS
-278 PLPENTTAIGA
+278 PLPENTTTIGA
-289 AFLPSGHQHILLV
+289 AFLPSGHQHLLLI
-302 GGYGENGW
+302 GGFGNEGW
-310 INKVKAEGLLDRKI
+310 IDRALKGSE
-324 KAAVGKCEF
+324 VV
-333 SPQDQAFI
+333 
-341 DEWSQC
+341 
-347 KDPVKLG
+347 DPVKLG

-364 VTDAWCEYGEIAPG
+364 VTDAWCEYGEIAKT
-378 DKPRCG
+378 DSPRCG
-384 AAAAIRPGKTPE
+384 AAAGIRPGKTPE
-396 QYTILIAGGEIAP
+396 QYTIVIAGGEVAP
-409 ATRTDAV
+409 RTRTSEV
-416 SVASFK
+416 SVASFR
-422 KTGKFGAMAWA
+422 KTGKFGATAWA
-433 VVGVYALLMVG
+433 VVGVYALLMVA
-444 MASYFIFKKK
+444 MAVYFIRKKK

-532 LEKRFNLGVWLFG
+532 LEKRFNLGVRLFG
-545 SAAFVVFMVCR
+545 SAAFIVFMVCR

-578 CILICGIL
+578 CILICGVL

-619 LLIMKTGAPGEHF
+619 LLIMKTGGDGAHF
-632 STFWNVASSYDK
+632 STFWNVAEEYNK
-644 NTMWDFRLLFT
+644 NKMWDFRFLFT

-739 LPIFMATEMPPWLAG
+739 LPIFMATEMPAWLAG

-783 VKRFKPDIPGKA
+783 VKRFKPDIPGRA

-810 GIMAAL
+810 GILAAL

-850 MPRIKG
+850 IPRIKG

-876 HCNVFGLKF
+876 HCDVFGLKF

-894 LVVCVA
+894 LVVCVLVA
-900 VSYVASFVLNEKGK
+900 YAASFVLGEKGK
-914 DLAGLTL
+914 YLAGLTL
-921 KTLKKQ
+921 KTLKKK

>member
-1 MKACNVL
+1 MKTIITSFLVL
-8 KALFVSAATAVASAA
+8 FTLTAAAKSPVAV
-23 FATPVEVDW
+23 EW
-32 KAGET
+32 RGAGET
-37 MPAKVARPFSGFL
+37 FPAAVARPFSGFL
-50 PDGRFVVAGG
+50 PDGSFLIAGG
-60 SYFVVDETLNRP
+60 SNFEAS
-72 KKVFAKDVF
+72 KKVYLSDIYVRAQDAKWKKI
-81 LRSPDGAWR
+81 GA
-90 KAGELPE
+90 LPRGI
-97 DVAEGVC
+97 AEGVT
-104 CETPTGLFCA
+104 CETPKGIFC
-114 GGNAGRPKHKNA
+114 GGGTDGKARFVETFLLSVENGT
-126 YILKGDASRDELPD
+126 SRVSSLPS
-140 LPEPVSMGA
+140 LPEPVAMGA
-149 AAADGDMVYVVA
+149 AACEGSTVYVVGP
-161 AKKVYRLNLSKAHRA
+161 KKVWALDL
-176 EDGGLGAGRPVRGK
+176 GGAS
-190 DEWQLVAEI
+190 WQQVAEV
-199 PGPARSQHVAA
+199 PGPSREQPVVAL
-210 IQNGDQK
+210 QNGDQK
-217 EKMLVVYGGFDA
+217 EKLLVAFGGYDLE
-229 ATKQPLHD
+229 TKQPLRD
-237 GFGLVLSRI
+237 GYGLVLSQV
-246 GMTGG
+246 GTTGTKG
-251 TGKTGETGAGDGT
+251 TTGTWRKLA
-264 PGTGET
+264 
-270 SGLWKRLS
+270 
-278 PLPENTTAIGA
+278 PLPGDDLTTIGA
-289 AFLPSGHQHILLV
+289 AFLPSGHQHILLI
-302 GGYGENGW
+302 GGLGAKGW
-310 INKVKAEGLLDRKI
+310 ISRAINGSQET
-324 KAAVGKCEF
+324 
-333 SPQDQAFI
+333 DQ
-341 DEWSQC
+341 
-347 KDPVKLG
+347 VKLG
-354 WQRKILAYNC
+354 WNRKIYAYNC
-364 VTDAWCEYGEIAPG
+364 VTDAWCEYGELAAG
-378 DKPRCG
+378 DKVRCG
-384 AAAAIRPGKTPE
+384 AAAGIRPGKTPE
-396 QYTILIAGGEIAP
+396 QYTLIVAGGEIAP
-409 ATRTDAV
+409 RLRTNAV
-416 SVASFK
+416 SVASFR

-444 MASYFIFKKK
+444 MACIFIFKKK

-532 LEKRFNLGVWLFG
+532 LEKRFNLGVRLFG

-619 LLIMKTGAPGEHF
+619 LLILKTGPDGAHF
-632 STFWNVASSYDK
+632 STFWQVADGYGK
-644 NTMWDFRLLFT
+644 NQMWDFRLLFT

-739 LPIFMATEMPPWLAG
+739 LPIFMATEMPAWLAG

-783 VKRFKPDIPGKA
+783 IKRFNPGISGKA

-810 GIMAAL
+810 GILAAL

-876 HCNVFGLKF
+876 HCDVFGLKF

-900 VSYVASFVLNEKGK
+900 VAYVASFVLREKGR
-914 DLAGLTL
+914 DLTGLTL
-921 KTLKKQ
+921 KTLKARP

>member
-1 MKACNVL
+1 MQMKAISKVIATITGSLCAV
-8 KALFVSAATAVASAA
+8 VTAVAS
-23 FATPVEVDW
+23 PVAVDW

-37 MPAKVARPFSGFL
+37 APAKVARPFAGFL

-60 SYFVVDETLNRP
+60 SDFVDG
-72 KKVFAKDVF
+72 KKVY
-81 LRSPDGAWR
+81 RSGIYARELDGKWS
-90 KAGELPE
+90 KVGELPHPI
-97 DVAEGVC
+97 AEGVC
-104 CETPTGLFCA
+104 CETPFGLFCA
-114 GGNAGRPKHKNA
+114 GGVSGGRGATALPVA
-126 YILKGDASRDELPD
+126 DAFLLTLEDGASRVSRLTSLPP
-140 LPEPVSMGA
+140 LPEPVAMGA
-149 AAADGDMVYVVA
+149 AAADGTKVYVVA
-161 AKKVYRLNLSKAHRA
+161 QKKVYAIDLGKAGSSQPARKTA
-176 EDGGLGAGRPVRGK
+176 SVQQQDG
-190 DEWQLVAEI
+190 WQLVAEL
-199 PGPARSQHVAA
+199 PGPARAQMVAA

-217 EKMLVVYGGFDA
+217 EKLLVVYGGFDVK
-229 ATKQPLHD
+229 TKQPFHD
-237 GFGLVLSRI
+237 GYALVLSEV
-246 GMTGG
+246 GKTASVQQQDGG
-251 TGKTGETGAGDGT
+251 TAYPRDAEKTVSVQQQG
-264 PGTGET
+264 
-270 SGLWKRLS
+270 WKTLAPLS
-278 PLPENTTAIGA
+278 ENTTTIGA

-302 GGYGENGW
+302 GGFGKQGW
-310 INKVKAEGLLDRKI
+310 IDRAINGSK
-324 KAAVGKCEF
+324 ET
-333 SPQDQAFI
+333 
-341 DEWSQC
+341 
-347 KDPVKLG
+347 DPVKLG

-364 VTDAWCEYGEIAPG
+364 VTDTWCEYGEIAPG
-378 DKPRCG
+378 DSPRCG
-384 AAAAIRPGKTPE
+384 AAAGIKPGKTPE
-396 QYTILIAGGEIAP
+396 QYTLILAGGEVAP
-409 ATRTDAV
+409 MKRTDAV

-422 KTGKFGAMAWA
+422 KTGKFGATAWA
-433 VVGVYALLMVG
+433 VVGVYALLMVA
-444 MASYFIFKKK
+444 MAVYFIRKKK

-532 LEKRFNLGVWLFG
+532 LEKRFNLGVRLFG

-619 LLIMKTGAPGEHF
+619 LLILKTGPDGAHF
-632 STFWNVASSYDK
+632 STFWNVATSCEK
-644 NTMWDFRLLFT
+644 TRMWDFRLLFT

-706 AQVVFYGIGMA
+706 AQVVFYGIGTA

-724 HPEAMDVTMPKGDSV
+724 NPTAMDVTMPKGDSV

-783 VKRFKPDIPGKA
+783 IKRFNPNIPGKA
-795 QIRCGQVCTYVVGII
+795 QIRCGQICTYVVGVV
-810 GIMAAL
+810 GIFAAL

-850 MPRIKG
+850 IPRIKG

-876 HCNVFGLKF
+876 HCDVFGLKF

-894 LVVCVA
+894 LVVCIVVA
-900 VSYVASFVLNEKGK
+900 YVASFFLREKGR

-921 KTLKKQ
+921 KTLRK

>member
-1 MKACNVL
+1 MKKLLLLVVGL
-8 KALFVSAATAVASAA
+8 VAVTA

-37 MPAKVARPFSGFL
+37 APAKVARPFAGFL

-60 SYFVVDETLNRP
+60 SDFVDG
-72 KKVFAKDVF
+72 KKVY
-81 LRSPDGAWR
+81 RSGIYARELDGKWS
-90 KAGELPE
+90 KVGELPHPI
-97 DVAEGVC
+97 AEGVC
-104 CETPTGLFCA
+104 CETPFGLFCA
-114 GGNAGRPKHKNA
+114 GGTDGETVFTNTFEIIVNKFAEHGLDVVRGLRLPK
-126 YILKGDASRDELPD
+126 
-140 LPEPVSMGA
+140 PVKMGA
-149 AAADGDMVYVVA
+149 AAYHDGLFFVIASKDVYGISL
-161 AKKVYRLNLSKAHRA
+161 KR
-176 EDGGLGAGRPVRGK
+176 GASRFVKIG
-190 DEWQLVAEI
+190 EM
-199 PGPARSQHVAA
+199 PGPAREQIVAA
-210 IQNGDQK
+210 VQNGDQK
-217 EKMLVVYGGFDA
+217 EKMLIVAGGYDKETKKPLRDVY
-229 ATKQPLHD
+229 
-237 GFGLVLSRI
+237 GLVLSSVRMPWSESKEGNPKLRLDDVYDDPDFI
-246 GMTGG
+246 SHPAQM
-251 TGKTGETGAGDGT
+251 K
-264 PGTGET
+264 
-270 SGLWKRLS
+270 WKKLAD
-278 PLPENTTAIGA
+278 LPEGVTTIGA

-302 GGYGENGW
+302 GGFGEKGW
-310 INKVKAEGLLDRKI
+310 IDR
-324 KAAVGKCEF
+324 AVNGSTET
-333 SPQDQAFI
+333 
-341 DEWSQC
+341 
-347 KDPVKLG
+347 DPVKLG
-354 WQRKILAYNC
+354 WQRKIYAYNC
-364 VTDAWCEYGEIAPG
+364 VTDAWCEYGEIAPDDSLRG
-378 DKPRCG
+378 GRGHQARQD
-384 AAAAIRPGKTPE
+384 
-396 QYTILIAGGEIAP
+396 AGGIHDHHRGRRSRAHEAHG
-409 ATRTDAV
+409 RRVDSELQEDRQV
-416 SVASFK
+416 RRDGMGGRRSVCPFDGGDGGVLHPQEEGRERLLPRRK
-422 KTGKFGAMAWA
+422 PHP
-433 VVGVYALLMVG
+433 VVCRRNVHLRDDALLHHLH
-444 MASYFIFKKK
+444 
-454 DENDYFRGGNRI
+454 RH
-466 PWYVA
+466 PHA
-471 GMSIFATMLSS
+471 GVPPGLALLRDGVLHHRHGTCRDLLLP
-482 ITFIAIPTQAYL
+482 AVLLP
-494 QDWRYFVMAFFIIGM
+494 
-509 APVAIYYYLP
+509 YLP

-532 LEKRFNLGVWLFG
+532 LEKRFNLGVRLFG

-619 LLIMKTGAPGEHF
+619 LLILKTGPDGAHF
-632 STFWNVASSYDK
+632 STFWNVATSCEK
-644 NTMWDFRLLFT
+644 TRMWDFRLLFS

-706 AQVVFYGIGMA
+706 AQVVFYGIGTA

-724 HPEAMDVTMPKGDSV
+724 NPAAMDVTMPKGDSV

-783 VKRFKPDIPGKA
+783 IKRFKPNIPGKA
-795 QIRCGQVCTYVVGII
+795 QIRCGQVCTYVVGVV

-850 MPRIKG
+850 IPRIKG

-862 LAANYFVCFSCEIL
+862 LTANYFVCFSCEIL
-876 HCNVFGLKF
+876 HCDVFGLKF

-900 VSYVASFVLNEKGK
+900 VAYIASFLLREKGH

-921 KTLKKQ
+921 KTLKKPSGSVR

>member
-1 MKACNVL
+1 MTKVARKPGGFAVIL
-8 KALFVSAATAVASAA
+8 SAIALSALSATAVAS
-23 FATPVEVDW
+23 PVAVEW
-32 KAGET
+32 KSQET
-37 MPAKVARPFSGFL
+37 APAKVARPFAGFL
-50 PDGRFVVAGG
+50 PDGRFLVAGG
-60 SYFVVDETLNRP
+60 SYFEGGKKMFGADINVREQDGTW
-72 KKVFAKDVF
+72 KKVGV
-81 LRSPDGAWR
+81 
-90 KAGELPE
+90 LPRA
-97 DVAEGVC
+97 VAEGVSC
-104 CETPTGLFCA
+104 TVEIDKKGFVFCA
-114 GGNAGRPKHKNA
+114 GGTDGATTFAEAFLFTAENG
-126 YILKGDASRDELPD
+126 ASRVSSLLA
-140 LPEPVSMGA
+140 LPEPLSMGA
-149 AAADGDMVYVVA
+149 AAADGSKVYVVA
-161 AKKVYRLNLSKAHRA
+161 SKKVYSLNVSDPK
-176 EDGGLGAGRPVRGK
+176 
-190 DEWQLVAEI
+190 EWKTVGEL
-199 PGPARSQHVAA
+199 PGPARAQHVAA

-217 EKMLVVYGGFDA
+217 EKMLVVYGGYDA
-229 ATKQPLHD
+229 ATKQPLKD
-237 GFGLVLSRI
+237 GYALVLSS
-246 GMTGG
+246 
-251 TGKTGETGAGDGT
+251 GE
-264 PGTGET
+264 
-270 SGLWKRLS
+270 WKKLS
-278 PLPENTTAIGA
+278 DLPENTTTIGA
-289 AFLPSGHQHILLV
+289 AFLPSGHQHVLLV
-302 GGYGENGW
+302 GGFGERGW
-310 INKVKAEGLLDRKI
+310 IDRALNGSKE
-324 KAAVGKCEF
+324 A
-333 SPQDQAFI
+333 
-341 DEWSQC
+341 
-347 KDPVKLG
+347 DPVKLG

-378 DKPRCG
+378 DSPRCG
-384 AAAAIRPGKTPE
+384 AAAGIKSGKTPE
-396 QYTILIAGGEIAP
+396 DYIIVLAGGEVAP
-409 ATRTDAV
+409 MKRTDAV

-422 KTGKFGAMAWA
+422 KTGKFGATAWA
-433 VVGVYALLMVG
+433 VVGVYALLMVA
-444 MASYFIFKKK
+444 MAVYFIRKKK

-532 LEKRFNLGVWLFG
+532 LEKRFNLGVRLFG

-619 LLIMKTGAPGEHF
+619 LLVMKTGGDGAHF
-632 STFWNVASSYDK
+632 STFWNVAGEYGK
-644 NTMWDFRLLFT
+644 NKMWDFRFLFT

-706 AQVVFYGIGMA
+706 AQIVFYGIGMA

-739 LPIFMATEMPPWLAG
+739 LPIFMATEMPAWLAG

-876 HCNVFGLKF
+876 HCDVFGLKF

-894 LVVCVA
+894 LVVCVFVA
-900 VSYVASFVLNEKGK
+900 YVSSFILREKGK
-914 DLAGLTL
+914 DLKGLTL
-921 KTLKKQ
+921 KTLARS

>member
-1 MKACNVL
+1 MKKSNL
-8 KALFVSAATAVASAA
+8 HKALIFAVSAVLGVAASAS
-23 FATPVEVDW
+23 PVAVEW
-32 KAGET
+32 KESET
-37 MPAKVARPFSGFL
+37 LPTSVARPFSGFL
-50 PDGRFVVAGG
+50 PDGSFLVAGG
-60 SYFVVDETLNRP
+60 SDFVDG
-72 KKVFAKDVF
+72 KKVYRSGIYARELDGKWAKV
-81 LRSPDGAWR
+81 
-90 KAGELPE
+90 GELPRA
-97 DVAEGVC
+97 VAEGVC
-104 CETPTGLFCA
+104 CGTPKGVFCA
-114 GGNAGRPKHKNA
+114 GGTDGKDKLCNAFLLSVENGKA
-126 YILKGDASRDELPD
+126 DFCELPD
-140 LPEPVSMGA
+140 ALPEPVVMGA
-149 AAADGDMVYVVA
+149 AAADDTYVYVVA
-161 AKKVYRLNLSKAHRA
+161 TKKVYRFRYTALSELSDASYTEK
-176 EDGGLGAGRPVRGK
+176 
-190 DEWQLVAEI
+190 WQLVGEI
-199 PGPARSQHVAA
+199 PGPARAQHIAA

-217 EKMLVVYGGFDA
+217 EKLLVVYGGYDA
-229 ATKQPLHD
+229 ETKQPLHD
-237 GFGLVLSRI
+237 GYGLVLSQLSQ
-246 GMTGG
+246 
-251 TGKTGETGAGDGT
+251 
-264 PGTGET
+264 T
-270 SGLWKRLS
+270 SQLS
-278 PLPENTTAIGA
+278 QSAPWRKLAPLPENTTTIGA

-302 GGYGENGW
+302 GGFGEKGW
-310 INKVKAEGLLDRKI
+310 VDRAI
-324 KAAVGKCEF
+324 KGSKET
-333 SPQDQAFI
+333 
-341 DEWSQC
+341 
-347 KDPVKLG
+347 DPVKLG

-364 VTDAWCEYGEIAPG
+364 VTDAWCEYGEIAAA
-378 DKPRCG
+378 DSPRCG
-384 AAAAIRPGKTPE
+384 AAAGIKPGKTPE
-396 QYTILIAGGEIAP
+396 QYTLIIAGGEIAP
-409 ATRTDAV
+409 ATRTDAI
-416 SVASFK
+416 SVASFR

-444 MASYFIFKKK
+444 MACFFIFKKK

-532 LEKRFNLGVWLFG
+532 LEKRFNLGVRLFG

-619 LLIMKTGAPGEHF
+619 LLIMKTGGDGAHF
-632 STFWNVASSYDK
+632 STFWNVASTYNK
-644 NTMWDFRLLFT
+644 NTMWDFRFILT

-783 VKRFKPDIPGKA
+783 VKRFNPGISGKA

-856 VAAVLG
+856 IAAVLG

-876 HCNVFGLKF
+876 HCDVFGLKF

-900 VSYVASFVLNEKGK
+900 VAYVASFIVREKGK

-921 KTLKKQ
+921 KTLKR

>member
-1 MKACNVL
+1 MRTAL
-8 KALFVSAATAVASAA
+8 KLVFAATSAICA
-23 FATPVEVDW
+23 GAAIATPVEADW

-37 MPAKVARPFSGFL
+37 MPSKVARPFSGFL
-50 PDGRFVVAGG
+50 PDGSFVVAGG
-60 SYFVVDETLNRP
+60 SDFVVDKALNRQR
-72 KKVFAKDVF
+72 KVFAKDVF
-81 LRSPDGAWR
+81 LRSPDGAWQ
-90 KAGELPE
+90 KAGELPV

-104 CETPTGLFCA
+104 CETPLGLFCA
-114 GGNAGRPKHKNA
+114 GGNAGRQKHKNA
-126 YILKGDASRDELPD
+126 FILKGDASREERPD

-149 AAADGDMVYVVA
+149 AAADGAKVYVVA
-161 AKKVYRLNLSKAHRA
+161 AKKVYTLDLAA
-176 EDGGLGAGRPVRGK
+176 EKG
-190 DEWQLVAEI
+190 EWQLVGEI
-199 PGPARSQHVAA
+199 PGPAREQMVAA

-217 EKMLVVYGGFDA
+217 EKMLVVYGGYDT
-229 ATKQPLHD
+229 ATKEPLHD
-237 GFGLVLSRI
+237 GYGLVLSS
-246 GMTGG
+246 
-251 TGKTGETGAGDGT
+251 GE
-264 PGTGET
+264 
-270 SGLWKRLS
+270 WKKLS
-278 PLPENTTAIGA
+278 PLPENTTTIGA
-289 AFLPSGHQHILLV
+289 AFLPSGHQHVLLV
-302 GGYGENGW
+302 GGYGEIGW
-310 INKVKAEGLLDRKI
+310 SNKIKAEGLLDKKI
-324 KAAVGKCEF
+324 KAAIGKSGF
-333 SPQDQAFI
+333 TPQDQTFI

-354 WQRKILAYNC
+354 WQRKVLAYNC
-364 VTDAWCEYGEIAPG
+364 VTDAWCEYGEIAPN

-416 SVASFK
+416 SVASFR
-422 KTGKFGAMAWA
+422 KTGKFGATAWA
-433 VVGVYALLMVG
+433 VVGVYALLMVA
-444 MASYFIFKKK
+444 MAVYFIRKKK

-532 LEKRFNLGVWLFG
+532 LEKRFNLGVRLFG
-545 SAAFVVFMVCR
+545 SAAFIVFMVCR

-578 CILICGIL
+578 CILICGVL

-619 LLIMKTGAPGEHF
+619 LLIMKTGGDGAHF
-632 STFWNVASSYDK
+632 STFWSVAEEYNK
-644 NTMWDFRLLFT
+644 NKMWDFRFLFT

-706 AQVVFYGIGMA
+706 AQIVFYGIGMA

-739 LPIFMATEMPPWLAG
+739 LPIFMATEMPAWLAG

-783 VKRFKPDIPGKA
+783 VKRFKPDIPGKT

-850 MPRIKG
+850 IPRIKG
-856 VAAVLG
+856 IAAVLG

-876 HCNVFGLKF
+876 HCDVFGLKF

-894 LVVCVA
+894 LVVCVLVA
-900 VSYVASFVLNEKGK
+900 LVASFVLGEKGK
-914 DLAGLTL
+914 DLSGLTL
-921 KTLKKQ
+921 KTLKKN

>member
-1 MKACNVL
+1 MKKSNLL
-8 KALFVSAATAVASAA
+8 KAFFLGIAAVAGFAVC
-23 FATPVEVDW
+23 ATPVAVEW
-32 KAGET
+32 KPAET
-37 MPAKVARPFSGFL
+37 APARVARPFAGFL
-50 PDGRFVVAGG
+50 ADGSFAVAGG
-60 SYFVVDETLNRP
+60 SDFVGIRDGSGRKVKVYRQDVIVRAPDGTW
-72 KKVFAKDVF
+72 KKV
-81 LRSPDGAWR
+81 
-90 KAGELPE
+90 GELPHP
-97 DVAEGVC
+97 VAEGVS
-104 CETPTGLFCA
+104 CETPQGLFCA
-114 GGNAGRPKHKNA
+114 GGTDGGTTFADA
-126 YILKGDASRDELPD
+126 FLLKVEDGASRIQALPPM
-140 LPEPVSMGA
+140 PEPVSMGA
-149 AAADGDMVYVVA
+149 AAADGSMVYVVA
-161 AKKVYRLNLSKAHRA
+161 TSGFIYRLDVGKENAVWQV
-176 EDGGLGAGRPVRGK
+176 AGELLLFKKRQQP
-190 DEWQLVAEI
+190 
-199 PGPARSQHVAA
+199 VAA

-217 EKMLVVYGGFDA
+217 EKFLVIYGGYDVETKMPLKDGVALELSGVQASDA
-229 ATKQPLHD
+229 SELPKFRA
-237 GFGLVLSRI
+237 S
-246 GMTGG
+246 G
-251 TGKTGETGAGDGT
+251 T
-264 PGTGET
+264 
-270 SGLWKRLS
+270 WRRLPS
-278 PLPENTTAIGA
+278 LPENTTTIGA
-289 AFLPSGHQHILLV
+289 AFLPSGHQHILLI
-302 GGYGENGW
+302 GGFGEKGW
-310 INKVKAEGLLDRKI
+310 IDR
-324 KAAVGKCEF
+324 AVNGSTET
-333 SPQDQAFI
+333 
-341 DEWSQC
+341 
-347 KDPVKLG
+347 DPVKLG

-364 VTDAWCEYGEIAPG
+364 VTYAWCEYGEIAPG
-378 DKPRCG
+378 DSPRCG
-384 AAAAIRPGKTPE
+384 AAAGLRPGKTPE
-396 QYTILIAGGEIAP
+396 QYTLVIAGGEVAP
-409 ATRTDAV
+409 MQRTDAV
-416 SVASFK
+416 SVASFR

-433 VVGVYALLMVG
+433 VVGVYALFMVG
-444 MASYFIFKKK
+444 MACFFIFKKK

-532 LEKRFNLGVWLFG
+532 LEKRFNLGVRLFG

-578 CILICGIL
+578 CILICGVL

-619 LLIMKTGAPGEHF
+619 LLIMKTGPDGAHF
-632 STFWNVASSYDK
+632 STFWQVADSYGK
-644 NTMWDFRLLFT
+644 TKMWDFRPLLS

-706 AQVVFYGIGMA
+706 AQIVFYGIGMA

-724 HPEAMDVTMPKGDSV
+724 HPESMDVTMPKGDSV

-783 VKRFKPDIPGKA
+783 VKRFKPGISGKA
-795 QIRCGQVCTYVVGII
+795 QIRCGQACTYVVGIV
-810 GIMAAL
+810 GIFAAL

-850 MPRIKG
+850 IPRIKG

-876 HCNVFGLKF
+876 HCDVFGLKF

-900 VSYVASFVLNEKGK
+900 VSLAASFVLNEKGR
-914 DLAGLTL
+914 DLKGLTL
-921 KTLKKQ
+921 KTLDKAPDAGK

>member
-1 MKACNVL
+1 MKNVL
-8 KALFVSAATAVASAA
+8 LAIAATVASTA

-37 MPAKVARPFSGFL
+37 APAKVARPFAGFL

-60 SYFVVDETLNRP
+60 SDFVDG
-72 KKVFAKDVF
+72 KKVY
-81 LRSPDGAWR
+81 RSGICARELDGKWS
-90 KAGELPE
+90 KVGELPRV
-97 DVAEGVC
+97 VAEGVS
-104 CETPTGLFCA
+104 CETPKGIFCA
-114 GGNAGRPKHKNA
+114 GGTDGKDKLFNAFLLSVENGKA
-126 YILKGDASRDELPD
+126 DFCELPD
-140 LPEPVSMGA
+140 ALPEPVVMGA
-149 AAADGDMVYVVA
+149 AAADDTYVYVVA
-161 AKKVYRLNLSKAHRA
+161 TKKVYRFRYTALSELSDASYTEK
-176 EDGGLGAGRPVRGK
+176 
-190 DEWQLVAEI
+190 WQLVGEI
-199 PGPARSQHVAA
+199 PGPARAQHIAA

-217 EKMLVVYGGFDA
+217 EKLLVVYGGYDA
-229 ATKQPLHD
+229 ETKQPLHD
-237 GFGLVLSRI
+237 GYGLVLSQLSQ
-246 GMTGG
+246 
-251 TGKTGETGAGDGT
+251 
-264 PGTGET
+264 T
-270 SGLWKRLS
+270 SQLPQSAPWRKLA
-278 PLPENTTAIGA
+278 PLPENTTTIGA

-302 GGYGENGW
+302 GGFGEKGW
-310 INKVKAEGLLDRKI
+310 VDR
-324 KAAVGKCEF
+324 ALRGSTET
-333 SPQDQAFI
+333 
-341 DEWSQC
+341 
-347 KDPVKLG
+347 DPVKLG

-364 VTDAWCEYGEIAPG
+364 VTDAWCEYGEIAAA
-378 DKPRCG
+378 DSPRCG
-384 AAAAIRPGKTPE
+384 AAAGIRPGKTPE
-396 QYTILIAGGEIAP
+396 QYTLIIAGGEIAP
-409 ATRTDAV
+409 ATRTDAI
-416 SVASFK
+416 SVASFR

-444 MASYFIFKKK
+444 MACFFIFKKK

-532 LEKRFNLGVWLFG
+532 LEKRFNLGVRLFG

-619 LLIMKTGAPGEHF
+619 LLILKTGAPGEHF
-632 STFWNVASSYDK
+632 STFWNVASTYNK
-644 NTMWDFRLLFT
+644 NTMWDFRFILT

-856 VAAVLG
+856 IAAVLG

-876 HCNVFGLKF
+876 HCDVFGLKF

-900 VSYVASFVLNEKGK
+900 VAYVASFVIREKGK

-921 KTLKKQ
+921 KTLKR

>member
-1 MKACNVL
+1 MKRAIAVL
-8 KALFVSAATAVASAA
+8 ALAAAANCMAASPIA
-23 FATPVEVDW
+23 VDW
-32 KAGET
+32 SAGAET
-37 MPAKVARPFSGFL
+37 MPLKVARPYGGFAG
-50 PDGRFVVAGG
+50 DAFIVAGG
-60 SYFVVDETLNRP
+60 SDYVAGRKTYSNAIVVRTAQGEWKR
-72 KKVFAKDVF
+72 
-81 LRSPDGAWR
+81 
-90 KAGELPE
+90 AGELPE
-97 DVAEGVC
+97 PVAEGVSVSVSK
-104 CETPTGLFCA
+104 GLFCA
-114 GGNAGRPKHKNA
+114 GGTDGDRKFSDAF
-126 YILKGDASRDELPD
+126 ILSVDAAAAAPAVVREGLPPV
-140 LPEPVSMGA
+140 PEPVAMAA
-149 AAADGDMVYVVA
+149 AAADGDTVYIVA
-161 AKKVYRLNLSKAHRA
+161 AKNVYRLAPGEK
-176 EDGGLGAGRPVRGK
+176 
-190 DEWQLVAEI
+190 EWAKIAEI
-199 PGPARSQHVAA
+199 PGPAREQHVAA
-210 IQNGDQK
+210 IQNADQK
-217 EKMLVVYGGFDA
+217 EKRLVIYGGYDA
-229 ATKQPLHD
+229 ATHAPLSD
-237 GFGLVLSRI
+237 GFGYSLAS
-246 GMTGG
+246 
-251 TGKTGETGAGDGT
+251 GE
-264 PGTGET
+264 
-270 SGLWKRLS
+270 WKKLA
-278 PLPENTTAIGA
+278 PLPEGVTTIGA
-289 AFLPSGHQHILLV
+289 AFLPSGHQHLILV
-302 GGYGENGW
+302 GGFGAKGW
-310 INKVKAEGLLDRKI
+310 IARVTGQTKEIHPDI
-324 KAAVGKCEF
+324 
-333 SPQDQAFI
+333 
-341 DEWSQC
+341 
-347 KDPVKLG
+347 LG
-354 WQRKILAYNC
+354 WQRKLFAYNA
-364 VTDAWCEYGEIAPG
+364 VIDAWCEYGGLSKE
-378 DKPRCG
+378 DSPRCG
-384 AAAAIRPGKTPE
+384 AAVGLKTGKTPDK
-396 QYTILIAGGEIAP
+396 YTLVIAGGEIAP
-409 ATRTDAV
+409 TVRTAAV
-416 SVASFK
+416 STATFRKV
-422 KTGKFGAMAWA
+422 GKFGATAWA
-433 VVGVYALLMVG
+433 VVGVYALLMAG
-444 MASYFIFKKK
+444 MACFFIFKKK

-509 APVAIYYYLP
+509 APVAIRYYLP

-532 LEKRFNLGVWLFG
+532 LEKRFNLGVRLFG

-619 LLIMKTGAPGEHF
+619 ILILKTGGAGEHV
-632 STFWNVASSYDK
+632 STFWSVAETYGK
-644 NTMWDFRLLFT
+644 NRMWDFRLVLT

-706 AQVVFYGIGMA
+706 AQIVFYGIGMA
-717 LFAFYHT
+717 LFTFYHT
-724 HPEAMDVTMPKGDSV
+724 HPEAMDITMPKGDSI
-739 LPIFMATEMPPWLAG
+739 LPTFMATEMPPWLAG

-783 VKRFKPDIPGKA
+783 IKRFKPGIPGKT

-856 VAAVLG
+856 IAAVLG

-876 HCNVFGLKF
+876 GCDVFGLKF

-900 VSYVASFVLNEKGK
+900 VAFVASCIIPEKGR
-914 DLAGLTL
+914 DLSGLTL
-921 KTLKKQ
+921 KTLKSK

>member
-1 MKACNVL
+1 MRMHDCFSVVGKCV
-8 KALFVSAATAVASAA
+8 VAAFCAVCTTSI

-50 PDGRFVVAGG
+50 SDGRFLVAGG
-60 SYFVVDETLNRP
+60 SYFEGGEKMFSADITVREQDGTW
-72 KKVFAKDVF
+72 KKV
-81 LRSPDGAWR
+81 
-90 KAGELPE
+90 GELPHP
-97 DVAEGVC
+97 VAEGVC
-104 CETPTGLFCA
+104 CETPNGIFCA
-114 GGNAGRPKHKNA
+114 GGTDFQEAFVEAFLLAAARSESEPYHVE
-126 YILKGDASRDELPD
+126 RLPD
-140 LPEPVSMGA
+140 LPEPVVMGA
-149 AAADGDMVYVVA
+149 AAADGSMVYVVGRSTVWRMDVA
-161 AKKVYRLNLSKAHRA
+161 A
-176 EDGGLGAGRPVRGK
+176 GK
-190 DEWQLVAEI
+190 EWEEVI
-199 PGPARSQHVAA
+199 SCCDRCVSQPVAA

-229 ATKQPLHD
+229 NTKRPLRD
-237 GFGLVLSRI
+237 GYGLVLSLI
-246 GMTGG
+246 GDPGQTQVV
-251 TGKTGETGAGDGT
+251 KSAGT
-264 PGTGET
+264 P
-270 SGLWKRLS
+270 SRLKPLS
-278 PLPENTTAIGA
+278 FLPENVTTIGA

-302 GGYGENGW
+302 GGFGEKGW
-310 INKVKAEGLLDRKI
+310 IDRAINGSK
-324 KAAVGKCEF
+324 ET
-333 SPQDQAFI
+333 
-341 DEWSQC
+341 
-347 KDPVKLG
+347 DPAKLG

-364 VTDAWCEYGEIAPG
+364 VTDAWCEYGEIAPN

-384 AAAAIRPGKTPE
+384 AAAGIRPGKTPE
-396 QYTILIAGGEIAP
+396 QYTLLIAGGEIAP

-444 MASYFIFKKK
+444 MACFFIFKKK

-532 LEKRFNLGVWLFG
+532 LEKRFNLGVRLFG

-632 STFWNVASSYDK
+632 STFWNVASSYNK
-644 NTMWDFRLLFT
+644 NTMWDFRFILT

-706 AQVVFYGIGMA
+706 AQIVFYGIGMA

-724 HPEAMDVTMPKGDSV
+724 NPQAMDVTMPKGDSV

-783 VKRFKPDIPGKA
+783 VKRFKPDIPGKT
-795 QIRCGQVCTYVVGII
+795 QIRCGQICTYVVGII

-856 VAAVLG
+856 IAAVLG

-876 HCNVFGLKF
+876 HCDVFGLKF

-900 VSYVASFVLNEKGK
+900 VAYIASFVIREKGK

-921 KTLKKQ
+921 KTLKR

>member
-1 MKACNVL
+1 MVKAVI
-8 KALFVSAATAVASAA
+8 SAAIAFAAVVSN
-23 FATPVEVDW
+23 ATPVAVEW
-32 KAGET
+32 KSGET
-37 MPAKVARPFSGFL
+37 MPAKVARPFAGYLS
-50 PDGRFVVAGG
+50 DGRFVVAGG
-60 SYFVVDETLNRP
+60 SYFEGGKKMYSADINVRELNG
-72 KKVFAKDVF
+72 KWGNVGD
-81 LRSPDGAWR
+81 
-90 KAGELPE
+90 LPRA
-97 DVAEGVC
+97 VAEGVSC
-104 CETPTGLFCA
+104 VVEINKKGFVFCA
-114 GGNAGRPKHKNA
+114 GGTDGQSSFS
-126 YILKGDASRDELPD
+126 DAFVLSFSGEIGLPGATLHTQWLPS
-140 LPEPVSMGA
+140 LPEPVVMGA
-149 AAADGDMVYVVA
+149 AAADGAKVYVVA
-161 AKKVYRLNLSKAHRA
+161 AKKVYALDLVA
-176 EDGGLGAGRPVRGK
+176 EKG
-190 DEWQLVAEI
+190 EWRLVAEI
-199 PGPARSQHVAA
+199 PGPARAQMVAA

-217 EKMLVVYGGFDA
+217 EKMLVIYGGYDVK
-229 ATKQPLHD
+229 TKAPLKD
-237 GFGLVLSRI
+237 GYALVLSSVVR
-246 GMTGG
+246 TGG
-251 TGKTGETGAGDGT
+251 TGKTGETGEG
-264 PGTGET
+264 T
-270 SGLWKRLS
+270 SGTEGSGVCWKKLS
-278 PLPENTTAIGA
+278 PLPEGMTTIGA
-289 AFLPSGHQHILLV
+289 AFLPSGHQHILLI
-302 GGYGENGW
+302 GGFGEKGW
-310 INKVKAEGLLDRKI
+310 IDR
-324 KAAVGKCEF
+324 AVNGSTET
-333 SPQDQAFI
+333 
-341 DEWSQC
+341 
-347 KDPVKLG
+347 DPEKLG

-364 VTDAWCEYGEIAPG
+364 VTDAWCEYGEIASN

-384 AAAAIRPGKTPE
+384 AAAGIKPGKTPE
-396 QYTILIAGGEIAP
+396 QYTILIAGGEVAP

-422 KTGKFGAMAWA
+422 KTGKFGATAWG

-444 MASYFIFKKK
+444 MAVYFIRKKK

-532 LEKRFNLGVWLFG
+532 LEKRFNLGVRLFG

-619 LLIMKTGAPGEHF
+619 LLILKTGAPGEHF
-632 STFWNVASSYDK
+632 STFWNVASSYNK
-644 NTMWDFRLLFT
+644 NTMWDFRFILT

-683 YIATPDENAT
+683 YIATPDESAT

-739 LPIFMATEMPPWLAG
+739 LPIFMATEMPAWLAG

-876 HCNVFGLKF
+876 KCDVFGLKF

-900 VSYVASFVLNEKGK
+900 VAYVASFVLNEKGK
-914 DLAGLTL
+914 DLTGLTL
-921 KTLKKQ
+921 KTLKR